1 MTVKGRTIYH
11 CHGKDKGK
19 KLATYKNAKTA
30 KKVHRMIMAKRKGR

>member
-19 KLATYKNAKTA
+19 KLATYKSAKTA
-30 KKVHRMIMAKRKGR
+30 KKVHRMIMAKKKGR